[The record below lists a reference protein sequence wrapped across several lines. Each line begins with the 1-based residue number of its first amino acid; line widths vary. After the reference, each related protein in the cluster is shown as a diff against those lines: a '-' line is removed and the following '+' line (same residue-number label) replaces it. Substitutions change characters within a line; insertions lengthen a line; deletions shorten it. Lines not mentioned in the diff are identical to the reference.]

1 MASTLGCSLSFHC
14 AGVNHPCPSVNP
26 DLRTKDA
33 VGLEATSGL
42 PESLARRH
50 LGTQTDR
57 RRIDPPEVST
67 PDRRSLSAVIAAL
80 SWRRKEFRSPSCQ
93 HLILL
98 SGDDE
103 GETSFARIVGHPT
116 NSIKDWVTTR
126 QRQPSTEGRT
136 KVPEGDDVVGPTEP
150 AEWERSSINLAR
162 LDRSKHSH
170 LHRHR
175 GVRRPDPRSPVRA
188 DDDPVVVDVAC
199 PLPLSSLMESISRSM
214 EDVIVFFTFMMVH
227 QSPLT
232 STSTIAIARRLRY
245 IRRTRRMGQG
255 RRMEHVGRLTKEGG
269 LHHGRST
276 IHPPSN
282 LRRVGV
288 EPTNSKRTGLQPAA
302 IDHSATFS
310 PVRSIVFLASNPSS

>member
-150 AEWERSSINLAR
+150 DEWERSSINLAR

-227 QSPLT
+227 QSPPHLDLNDRHRAPT
-232 STSTIAIARRLRY
+232 SVHTPNSAHGSRSAYGARRKAY
-245 IRRTRRMGQG
+245 EG
-255 RRMEHVGRLTKEGG
+255 RRFAPWTIDDSPAIEPEKGWSRTNELKE
-269 LHHGRST
+269 
-276 IHPPSN
+276 N
-282 LRRVGV
+282 W
-288 EPTNSKRTGLQPAA
+288 
-302 IDHSATFS
+302 AT
-310 PVRSIVFLASNPSS
+310 ASRD